1 MSDDTTLMSDAL
13 VTSEK
18 RPRRPLLSFLT
29 KWYSIIFAVFVSL
42 ILVVS
47 AGPYAPL
54 WTALTIALYWA
65 YQGAKE
71 LMRRHKRHG
80 FPYDSKWV
88 QLIRALVLIVFVSV
102 FLAHLYRDTGY
113 LAGSGVT
120 DMLWLLFV
128 LAAFITSQ
136 RGVTELLVIA
146 LAFASVCLAAT
157 HFYAAEQFA
166 VAGISQA
173 LGWVVGEKILW
184 MALLAFVLH
193 VLIRYVGDGYANMQ
207 LLHRIE
213 EQTVAIRAVPDET
226 RLFDTVVKCVADDFK
241 YPDVNVFRLE
251 PDGSLRAIAGAS
263 SGGRS
268 LSQTGFILPPGVGIL
283 GQVVRTGR
291 PRPVNSVRKDP
302 HYFPHSAFPKTKAEL
317 AVPIKVKERVWGV
330 FDIQAHTPNV
340 FLKQD
345 VEVIEILAG
354 HLGRV
359 LDNIRIHGSRDRIG
373 TIVESISHR
382 ILSEHELEGTLNQ
395 IVLAAHEELDADIV
409 ALYERNPQTNA
420 VTGPICSGSLRRPK
434 ALKRTVLEP
443 ASLVY
448 RLLSAEQ
455 DYYFHEDVRALAND
469 DLFARSDYHLAS
481 GDPTFAEREE
491 IRSRAIIRLRTDM
504 DCVGLM
510 FLNFRSPCSFGDEE
524 QQMFHTFAH
533 LAALAIQKAQ
543 SHNHQMQT
551 EREDL
556 ARRLHDQ
563 LMATADGASRVTAT
577 LLRDASLA
585 EPHRTKLIIVRD
597 ALQELQSD
605 IRYLNETLKD
615 TASSD
620 LPEEAGRIVKRI
632 RDAYGVNCEVQWTG
646 YNGHIAAATVNQI
659 KLILNEGIL
668 NAIKHGQATR
678 VQLGFRLADGQI
690 AVTIE
695 DDGSGFDATRI
706 RPRGLQNIRERAK
719 RLGGS
724 MQIETTPGRGTRITA
739 LLPVRLA
746 CAAQEGEHVDA

>member
-18 RPRRPLLSFLT
+18 RPRRQLLSFLT
-29 KWYSIIFAVFVSL
+29 KWYSIIFAIVVSV

-47 AGPYAPL
+47 AWPYAPL
-54 WTALTIALYWA
+54 WTAITIALYWG

-88 QLIRALVLIVFVSV
+88 QLVRALVLILFVSV
-102 FLAHLYRDTGY
+102 FLAHLYRDTDY

-136 RGVTELLVIA
+136 RGVTELLGIA
-146 LAFASVCLAAT
+146 LIFASICLTAT
-157 HFYAAEQFA
+157 HYYAAEQFA
-166 VAGISQA
+166 AAGISQA

-207 LLHRIE
+207 LLHKIE
-213 EQTVAIRAVPDET
+213 EQTVAIRTVSDEM
-226 RLFDTVVKCVADDFK
+226 RLFETVVKYVADDFK

-263 SGGRS
+263 GGGRT
-268 LSQTGFILPPGVGIL
+268 LSQAGFVLPAGAGIL
-283 GQVVRTGR
+283 GQVVRTGK
-291 PRPVNSVRKDP
+291 PRPVNNVRKDP
-302 HYFPHSAFPKTKAEL
+302 HYFPHPAFPQTKAEL
-317 AVPIKVKERVWGV
+317 AVPIKVKDRVWGV
-330 FDIQAHTPNV
+330 FDIQTLTANV

-359 LDNIRIHGSRDRIG
+359 LDNIRIHGSRDRIS

-395 IVLAAHEELDADIV
+395 IVLAAHKELDADIV
-409 ALYERNPQTNA
+409 TLYERNPQTNA
-420 VTGPICSGSLRRPK
+420 VSGPICAGGFRHPE

-443 ASLVY
+443 TSLVH

-455 DYYFHEDVRALAND
+455 DYYFHDDVRALAD
-469 DLFARSDYHLAS
+469 DGLFAPSEYHRAS
-481 GDPTFAEREE
+481 GDPTFIEREE
-491 IRSRAIIRLRTDM
+491 ISSRAIIRLRTDM

-510 FLNFRSPCSFGDEE
+510 FLNFRSPRRFDDEE

-543 SHNHQMQT
+543 SHNREMQT

-563 LMATADGASRVTAT
+563 LMATADGASRVTST

-585 EPHRTKLIIVRD
+585 ESHRTKLTIIRD

-620 LPEEAGRIVKRI
+620 LPEDAAKIVRRIKE
-632 RDAYGVNCEVQWTG
+632 AYGIACEVQWTG
-646 YNGHIAAATVNQI
+646 YDRQISAATVNQI
-659 KLILNEGIL
+659 RLILNEGIL
-668 NAIKHGQATR
+668 NAIKHGQATQVR
-678 VQLGFRLADGQI
+678 LGFRRTDGQI

-695 DDGSGFDATRI
+695 DNGNGFDPTRI
-706 RPRGLQNIRERAK
+706 RPRGLQNIRERAA

-724 MQIETTPGRGTRITA
+724 IQIETAPGQGTRISA

-746 CAAQEGEHVDA
+746 CAVQEGEHVDV

>member
-18 RPRRPLLSFLT
+18 RPRRLLLSFLT
-29 KWYSIIFAVFVSL
+29 KWYSIIFAIFVSL
-42 ILVVS
+42 ILVIS

-54 WTALTIALYWA
+54 WTALTIVLYWA
-65 YQGAKE
+65 YQGAKY

-102 FLAHLYRDTGY
+102 FMAHLYRDTGY

-136 RGVTELLVIA
+136 RGVTELLGIA
-146 LAFASVCLAAT
+146 LIFASICLAAT
-157 HFYAAEQFA
+157 HFVAAEQFA
-166 VAGISQA
+166 ATGISQA

-213 EQTVAIRAVPDET
+213 EQTVAIRAVSDET

-251 PDGSLRAIAGAS
+251 PDGSLKAIAGAS

-268 LSQTGFILPPGVGIL
+268 LSQTGFVLPAGKGIL
-283 GQVVRTGR
+283 GQVMRSGQSW
-291 PRPVNSVRKDP
+291 PVNDVEKSR
-302 HYFPHSAFPKTKAEL
+302 HYFPHDAFPKTRAEL

-330 FDIQAHTPNV
+330 FDIQAHTTNV

-354 HLGRV
+354 HLGQV
-359 LDNIRIHGSRDRIG
+359 LDNIRIHGSRDRIS

-395 IVLAAHEELDADIV
+395 IVLAAHEEINADIV
-409 ALYERNPQTNA
+409 ALYERNPQTNT
-420 VTGPICSGSLRRPK
+420 VTGPICSGSLRRPE
-434 ALKRTVLEP
+434 ALKRPVLEP

-469 DLFARSDYHLAS
+469 ELFARSDYHLVS

-510 FLNFRSPCSFGDEE
+510 FLNFRAPCSFDDEE

-543 SHNHQMQT
+543 SHSRQMQT

-563 LMATADGASRVTAT
+563 LMATADGAFRVTST
-577 LLRDASLA
+577 LLRDASLV
-585 EPHRTKLIIVRD
+585 ESHRTKLTIVRD

-615 TASSD
+615 VASGD
-620 LPEEAGRIVKRI
+620 LPEEVEKIVKRVKE
-632 RDAYGVNCEVQWTG
+632 AYGINCEVQWTG
-646 YNGHIAAATVNQI
+646 YDGHVSDATANQI
-659 KLILNEGIL
+659 KLILNEGLL
-668 NAIKHGQATR
+668 NAIKHGQATS
-678 VQLGFRLADGQI
+678 VQLGFRQGEGQI
-690 AVTIE
+690 IVTIE
-695 DDGSGFDATRI
+695 DHGTGFDATRI
-706 RPRGLQNIRERAK
+706 RPRGLQNIRERAE

-724 MQIETTPGRGTRITA
+724 VRIETAPGQGTRISA
-739 LLPVRLA
+739 LLPIRLG
-746 CAAQEGEHVDA
+746 CAAQEGEDVDA

>member
-1 MSDDTTLMSDAL
+1 MPDDTTLMSDAL

-29 KWYSIIFAVFVSL
+29 KWYSIIFAVFVSFILL
-42 ILVVS
+42 IS
-47 AGPYAPL
+47 AAPYAPR
-54 WTALTIALYWA
+54 WTARTIALYWA
-65 YQGAKE
+65 YQGVKA
-71 LMRRHKRHG
+71 LMRRHKRYG

-88 QLIRALVLIVFVSV
+88 QLGRALVLIVFVSI

-113 LAGSGVT
+113 LAGNGAT

-136 RGVTELLVIA
+136 RGITEQLVFA

-166 VAGISQA
+166 AAGISQS
-173 LGWVVGEKILW
+173 LGWIVGEKILW

-213 EQTVAIRAVPDET
+213 AQTVAIRAVSEEM

-263 SGGRS
+263 SGGRT
-268 LSQTGFILPPGVGIL
+268 LSQAGFVLPPGAGIL
-283 GQVVRTGR
+283 GEVIRTGK
-291 PRPVNSVRKDP
+291 PRPVNDVRKYP
-302 HYFPHSAFPKTKAEL
+302 YYFPHPVFPKTRAEL
-317 AVPIKVKERVWGV
+317 AVPIRIKDRVWGV
-330 FDIQAHTPNV
+330 FDIQSHRPNV
-340 FLKQD
+340 FLTQD

-359 LDNIRIHGSRDRIG
+359 LDNIRIHGSRHCIS

-420 VTGPICSGSLRRPK
+420 VTGPICSGTLRYPET
-434 ALKRTVLEP
+434 LKRTVLAP
-443 ASLVY
+443 DSLIF

-455 DYYFHEDVRALAND
+455 DYYFHEDVQTLAD
-469 DLFARSDYHLAS
+469 GDLFARSEYHLVS
-481 GDPTFAEREE
+481 GDPTFVEREGV
-491 IRSRAIIRLRTDM
+491 RSRAVIRLRTDT

-510 FLNFRSPCSFGDEE
+510 FLNFRSSRRFDDEE
-524 QQMFHTFAH
+524 QLMFHTFAH

-543 SHNHQMQT
+543 SHSRQMQA

-563 LMATADGASRVTAT
+563 LMATADGAFRVTAT
-577 LLRDASLA
+577 LLRDGSLPESNRA
-585 EPHRTKLIIVRD
+585 TLAIVRD

-605 IRYLNETLKD
+605 IRYLNETLRD
-615 TASSD
+615 TAAGN
-620 LPEEAGRIVKRI
+620 LPEEVDKIVRRVKE
-632 RDAYGVNCEVQWTG
+632 AYGIRCETQWTG
-646 YNGHIAAATVNQI
+646 YHGDISAATATQI

-668 NAIKHGQATR
+668 NAIKHGQATE
-678 VQLGFRLADGQI
+678 VQLGFRQSDSQI
-690 AVTIE
+690 VVTIE
-695 DDGSGFDATRI
+695 DHGSGFDATRI
-706 RPRGLQNIRERAK
+706 RPRGLQNIRERAE
-719 RLGGS
+719 RLGGNIC
-724 MQIETTPGRGTRITA
+724 IETAPGQGTRISVQ
-739 LLPVRLA
+739 LPVRLA
-746 CAAQEGEHVDA
+746 CESQE